1 MFRSG
6 DIKYLILKLWDV
18 WLRNCLLVRMEALEY
33 KTKLGQLV
41 MVNPNKDGEDYH
53 IFVKNEYQGNVIKH
67 NGHWVGDL
75 EEHSAL
81 TIDEVKILGTII
93 EQKLGKPM

>member
-1 MFRSG
+1 MYG
-6 DIKYLILKLWDV
+6 LEIA
-18 WLRNCLLVRMEALEY
+18 CLPTMEALEY

-53 IFVKNEYQGNVIKH
+53 IFVDNDYQGNVEKR

-81 TIDEVKILGTII
+81 TIDEVKILGQII
-93 EQKLGKPM
+93 EQKLGKAV